1 MIRAFVFGA
10 IVALQPVAGFAQE
23 LPVREGTCVRT
34 RIAALEHRLASGP
47 RGPFVT
53 DSGSAVRYANGAYQ
67 VSYEELPQIR
77 QARVGDG
84 VMLCLIVIPRNCP
97 AGDVR
102 GRVYTATD
110 LRTLDSWTM
119 PDSEHSCGGA

>member
-1 MIRAFVFGA
+1 LVFAAILAF
-10 IVALQPVAGFAQE
+10 QPIASFAQA
-23 LPVREGTCVRT
+23 VQQREGTCVRT

-47 RGPFVT
+47 NGPFVP

-67 VSYEELPQIR
+67 VSYDELPQIR
-77 QARVGDG
+77 QARVGDP

-97 AGDVR
+97 PADTR